1 MNLGYACINMTLG
14 KQKLKV
20 TTNRSMI
27 KRTFLEKGVEYAG
40 ELGLQNSR
48 DLFTILEWN
57 NENNIKCFRLSSEMF
72 PWASEYG
79 IENSPY
85 YKRIETILQ
94 ACGQYATTNGVSIT
108 SHPGPFNVLVSPREN
123 VVQNTITD
131 LEIHGKVFDML

>member
-14 KQKLKV
+14 KQKPKV

-27 KRTFLEKGVEYAG
+27 KKTFLEKGVEYAG

-48 DLFTILEWN
+48 DLFKILEWN
-57 NENNIKCFRLSSEMF
+57 NHNNIKVFRLSSDMF

-85 YKRIETILQ
+85 
-94 ACGQYATTNGVSIT
+94 
-108 SHPGPFNVLVSPREN
+108 
-123 VVQNTITD
+123 
-131 LEIHGKVFDML
+131 